1 MNNLCD
7 GRKVYINGN
16 LVEDVLDIPI
26 LKNTYKYVCKYYSM
40 QKERDYHTY
49 LEGDNRYSKTF
60 YPPKSKQ
67 DLKEKRQVYYDISN
81 ESHGMLGRTPDFLNP
96 GLMSLYFH
104 SDFLGENKYANFT
117 SNAKDYYIYA
127 KNKDIFVSHASIN
140 PQIDRSKKISEI
152 ENKYSGVYIN
162 SYDRDNVYV
171 SGAKMIVTLSPLAD
185 ELLIFNM
192 PGLKPGDEDYAIA
205 FSVPVNTEGIKIIS
219 RKTIDKPDFSR
230 FDYPLSNSM
239 EEIDAYVIFEEV
251 AVPWNRVFVFKDIDK
266 SNQFF
271 DKSKIRNH
279 TGHQDITRGLVKLE
293 FLTGTAIELAN
304 ILGLN
309 KFINIQEEL
318 GCLTSSIELIKA
330 GIYLCEENAEQSNG
344 IYNPDIVAIQSVRY
358 HLPFIYKRGIDL
370 LQKLAAGSML
380 AIPTHKDYNNEN
392 KKILNESLKSK
403 LSTSEYR
410 TKLLN
415 LSWDITGEAFGQ
427 RQKVYEYYHA
437 GDPMR
442 IGASHYLNYD
452 NESLIAKVRELLDT
466 L

>member
-1 MNNLCD
+1 MSNLCD
-7 GRKVYINGN
+7 GRIVYINGS
-16 LVEDVLDIPI
+16 LVEDVLSIPI
-26 LKNTYKYVCKYYSM
+26 LSSTYEYVCKYYSM
-40 QKERDYHTY
+40 QKEYEHHTY
-49 LEGDNRYSKTF
+49 TEEGERYSKTF
-60 YPPKSKQ
+60 YPPKSKK
-67 DLKEKRQVYYDISN
+67 DLEEKRQVYYDISN

-104 SDFLGENKYANFT
+104 SEFLGENEYTNFT
-117 SNAKDYYIYA
+117 NNAKNYYNYT
-127 KNKDIFVSHASIN
+127 KENDIFVSHASIN
-140 PQIDRSKKISEI
+140 PQIDRSKQISDL
-152 ENKYSGVYIN
+152 ENKYSGVYVKN
-162 SYDRDNVYV
+162 YDKSNIYV

-192 PGLKPGDEDYAIA
+192 PGLKSGDENYAIA
-205 FSVPVNTEGIKIIS
+205 FSIPVNTKGIKIIS
-219 RKTIDKPDFSR
+219 RKTIDKPNFSN

-239 EEIDAYVIFEEV
+239 EEIDAYVIFDEV
-251 AVPWNRVFVFKDIDK
+251 QIPWERVLVFKDIEK

-271 DKSKIRNH
+271 DKSKIRHH

-293 FLTGTAIELAN
+293 FLTGTVIELAN
-304 ILGLN
+304 ILGLD

-318 GCLTSSIELIKA
+318 GYLTSSIELVK
-330 GIYLCEENAEQSNG
+330 GSVHLCEENAEYSKG
-344 IYNPDIVAIQSVRY
+344 ILNPDIVAIQSVRY

-380 AIPTHKDYNNEN
+380 SIPTHKDYKNEN
-392 KKILNESLKSK
+392 APILKESLKSS

-442 IGASHYLNYD
+442 IGANHYLSYD
-452 NESLIAKVRELLDT
+452 KEKIIGKVRDLLDT